1 MQVARILALR
11 VSAKRVCNIAAM
23 ADGRLEASTGGLD
36 QVGATVARFDRRK
49 IVQALGQPSVDAHGV
64 ADGRLKHDALF
75 LRSVVD
81 PLASF
86 SIGEVESAAFL
97 EQWMCRRQSMWR
109 ARYERATDLVALVV
123 AASSDRRAR
132 LSAARTA
139 TLEYLAAAEGAH
151 AAEGTTT
158 ATVRRPTTVMENRI
172 AAVATRHLET
182 VQTHSGDINAA
193 VVATQVNA
201 ESLLVPAMHDGSNW
215 VERQEKDPTIL
226 VQRSVSTIESDAF
239 MSPLADSII
248 RSSRLLADMGAEL
261 LEEDSFALR
270 LPHLAEIWA
279 NELSEIDSEIK
290 KAQVQYLDA
299 YLMSPIDGRVV
310 QLNKRDG
317 DFARRGET
325 VVIVES
331 ESDVELAGQ
340 VRSKS
345 SIKVGAQIVV
355 KAPSVFK
362 DGNPVALTGKVSS
375 VRGYDAKTDRWMVT
389 LACKNDGSILPIGYE
404 FDPDPAA
411 SSIEIL

>member
-109 ARYERATDLVALVV
+109 ARYERATDLVV

>member
-1 MQVARILALR
+1 
-11 VSAKRVCNIAAM
+11 
-23 ADGRLEASTGGLD
+23 
-36 QVGATVARFDRRK
+36 
-49 IVQALGQPSVDAHGV
+49 
-64 ADGRLKHDALF
+64 
-75 LRSVVD
+75 
-81 PLASF
+81 
-86 SIGEVESAAFL
+86 
-97 EQWMCRRQSMWR
+97 
-109 ARYERATDLVALVV
+109 VALVV